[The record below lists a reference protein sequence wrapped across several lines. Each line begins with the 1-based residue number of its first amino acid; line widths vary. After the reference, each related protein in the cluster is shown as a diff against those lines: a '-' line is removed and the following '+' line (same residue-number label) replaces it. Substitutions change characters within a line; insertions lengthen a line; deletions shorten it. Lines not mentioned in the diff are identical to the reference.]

1 MAILVIL
8 VLGAL
13 WAAVL
18 LPPILRSRNESG
30 APSGGIGDFVDRL
43 RSGLGAGRGRDAG
56 LPALTP
62 IMGPI
67 GGPMAGPMGGGQ
79 PLGVPGLGQE
89 APSTPMGPVRVP
101 GTMSETQRRRRDVL
115 LGLMGGVGLTG
126 LMALFGGSMMFW
138 VLNLLADALLGG
150 YVYLLLQLKAK
161 NANAAGE
168 RRPTPAPRQ
177 AIEQPPMP
185 VPHNVSQLR
194 PRPATSSVTASR
206 VDAPHEATVL
216 ALRRTASW

>member
-1 MAILVIL
+1 

-18 LPPILRSRNESG
+18 LPPILRSRSESG

-67 GGPMAGPMGGGQ
+67 GGPNGAPMGGQ
-79 PLGVPGLGQE
+79 PLGVPGLPQQG
-89 APSTPMGPVRVP
+89 PSTPMGPVRVP
-101 GTMSETQRRRRDVL
+101 GTMSQAQRRRRDVL
-115 LGLMGGVGLTG
+115 IGLIAGAGLTG
-126 LMALFGGSMMFW
+126 LMALFAGSMMFW

-150 YVYLLLQLKAK
+150 YVYMLLQLKAK
-161 NANAAGE
+161 NAHAAGG
-168 RRPTPAPRQ
+168 RRPAPAARQ
-177 AIEQPPMP
+177 AIEQQPIP
-185 VPHNVSQLR
+185 VPYNVSQLR

>member
-67 GGPMAGPMGGGQ
+67 GGPMAGGQ
-79 PLGVPGLGQE
+79 PLGVPGLDQHS
-89 APSTPMGPVRVP
+89 PNTPMGPVRVP

-115 LGLMGGVGLTG
+115 LGLTGGVALTG

-161 NANAAGE
+161 NAHAAGE

-177 AIEQPPMP
+177 AIEQPQMP
-185 VPHNVSQLR
+185 VPQNVSQLR